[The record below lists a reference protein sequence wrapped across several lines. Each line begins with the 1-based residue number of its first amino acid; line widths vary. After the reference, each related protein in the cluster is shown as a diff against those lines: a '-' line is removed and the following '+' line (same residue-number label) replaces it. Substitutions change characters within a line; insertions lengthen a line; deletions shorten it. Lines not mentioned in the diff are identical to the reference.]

1 MSTDREWM
9 RTRSRLAARQPS
21 ESIDAEPS
29 SRVRPPRLARV
40 LTPHVLREVARRAGN
55 RIARRFAQEDAFV
68 APQHVE
74 RAIDSQSGSGSAMD
88 HTTRLSMEGAFG
100 ADFSGVRIH
109 NDSEADTLNSELSAR
124 AFTRGNDIFFSAGQ
138 YSPAT
143 GDGQSLLAHE
153 LTHVAQQEDGAKLDV
168 GAANDPAELEADAIA
183 DQVVQ
188 RLASRTPGTGPDS
201 VQRQTD
207 PEEEEE
213 MEEVQMLRRQEEE
226 ELEEA

>member
-1 MSTDREWM
+1 MSTDREWI

-21 ESIDAEPS
+21 DTVDAETSLRTRPS
-29 SRVRPPRLARV
+29 RLARV

-68 APQHVE
+68 APEHVE
-74 RAIDSQSGSGSAMD
+74 RAIDTQAGSGSAMD
-88 HTTRLSMEGAFG
+88 HTTRQSMEGAFG

-138 YSPAT
+138 YSPTT
-143 GDGQSLLAHE
+143 GDGQRLLAHE

-168 GAANDPAELEADAIA
+168 GAANDPAELEADAMA

-188 RLASRTPGTGPDS
+188 RLASRAPDTGGDA
-201 VQRQTD
+201 VQRQAED
-207 PEEEEE
+207 EEEEA
-213 MEEVQMLRRQEEE
+213 VQTVRRQEEE